1 MGEEIDIELKEPDF
15 VEKSRFKDSRLHLLR
30 ASDGDEGAVGKA
42 RLGNG
47 QDLRIDEG
55 VVGALTEV
63 GRGMGEVLIDCGR
76 NSKGG

>member
-1 MGEEIDIELKEPDF
+1 M
-15 VEKSRFKDSRLHLLR
+15 
-30 ASDGDEGAVGKA
+30 VGKA

>member
-15 VEKSRFKDSRLHLLR
+15 VEKSRFKDGRLHLLH
-30 ASDGDEGAVGKA
+30 ASDGDKGVGKA

-63 GRGMGEVLIDCGR
+63 GRGMGEALVDCGR